1 MMEIIENILLSE
13 RMYSIRFANKR
24 YDHFYRNCVF
34 PINFGLDQVEKY
46 IVDSLNILK
55 DTLKIVD
62 STNVLIMD
70 GFKHASEEVAFTF
83 IDAHWTD
90 AEQYIVEL
98 KDTNKVEYITLITN
112 VETELAAIKQFVKT
126 EFPNTEFTIDYY
138 DEAWVVKP

>member
-1 MMEIIENILLSE
+1 M
-13 RMYSIRFANKR
+13 
-24 YDHFYRNCVF
+24 F

-83 IDAHWTD
+83 IDTHWTD